1 MRILIGI
8 SICFGWAADAQ
19 ERPKPEADFVNVVRS
34 LPAEYQADLLLKV
47 AESKQL
53 ASDKE
58 WRREL
63 IDEAFRIGQRAPES
77 YPVAGGSHTD
87 SRSYVTSSLYGLDS
101 LTLRLRAAERMIPID
116 PGRAAELFHETP
128 IPAMPVLTCQS
139 AQAPVFEDYYRV
151 LREIHQKGFTQKERE
166 RGEPA
171 SLLKGAMAS
180 LQFPGQVEPFGKML
194 MLLDVSPM
202 ERQELFEAFGAAL
215 ANVSPADRGF
225 MRHEQS
231 LLDFAFQARMK
242 GVVLTTVLRGL
253 GSYIT
258 APSGRGAMFGE
269 YRAVDENRARAV
281 LPIGD
286 SIHGV
291 FARCEQAEPNAA
303 SMAVAKVQPGRDA
316 GKWDDG
322 DFWQS
327 ARSKEVL
334 NDLKWLN
341 HGNRKLPDNQR
352 FWTAEER
359 QSSEWGTRYQELQK
373 RIEGWKGEEEP
384 NALDHFWMQSFALHA
399 AAQLV
404 PPGPGKEQAM
414 RRWLTHFEQGYQPGA
429 AQNAWFGL
437 LRRALPSFKPMGG
450 ASNGVE
456 ELLASRNPVV
466 AAYAQWEVLAA
477 R

>member
-116 PGRAAELFHETP
+116 PGRAAEMFRETP
-128 IPAMPVLTCQS
+128 IPAMPALTCQS

-258 APSGRGAMFGE
+258 AHLAGERCSASIAQLTKTEHGRFSQLAIRFMAFSLD
-269 YRAVDENRARAV
+269 V
-281 LPIGD
+281 
-286 SIHGV
+286 SK
-291 FARCEQAEPNAA
+291 QSPNAA

-456 ELLASRNPVV
+456 ALLASRNPVV